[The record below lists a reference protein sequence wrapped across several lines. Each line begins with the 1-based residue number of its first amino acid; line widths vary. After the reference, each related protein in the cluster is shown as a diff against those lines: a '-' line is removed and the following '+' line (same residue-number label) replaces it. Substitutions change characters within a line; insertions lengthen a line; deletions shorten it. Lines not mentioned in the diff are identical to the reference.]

1 MRSEVVSFLTG
12 ERKAQF
18 VASSSDSEVANE
30 LLEEFDIGVAGAE
43 AVKKVRVWSSFFEGS
58 EGESDKSDLENTASV
73 SESSIEM
80 NTTIMVSSYEEDSE
94 YFSHKSI
101 ITQSM
106 EYNNCYINF
115 NPTMN
120 FIYSYIIILYIFI
133 LYYICLYYIIYIYI
147 MLYYIIT
154 ILYYISN

>member
-12 ERKAQF
+12 EREAQF

-80 NTTIMVSSYEEDSE
+80 NTTIMPWYQAMRKIQSIFHTKVSSLKAWS
-94 YFSHKSI
+94 
-101 ITQSM
+101 T
-106 EYNNCYINF
+106 
-115 NPTMN
+115 
-120 FIYSYIIILYIFI
+120 
-133 LYYICLYYIIYIYI
+133 
-147 MLYYIIT
+147 
-154 ILYYISN
+154 

>member
-12 ERKAQF
+12 EREAKF
-18 VASSSDSEVANE
+18 VASSSDSEVSNE
-30 LLEEFDIGVAGAE
+30 LLEKFDIGVAGAE

-106 EYNNCYINF
+106 EY
-115 NPTMN
+115 
-120 FIYSYIIILYIFI
+120 
-133 LYYICLYYIIYIYI
+133 
-147 MLYYIIT
+147 IT
-154 ILYYISN
+154 AI